1 MANATL
7 TASLASAQTTIITAS
22 YNLPGASIQGSQYTL
37 SNFKLF
43 PDFNYYVDQATFT
56 FNPPEGAT
64 IITPQLSSLDS
75 SSTLTRNSFQDT
87 LTITR
92 DGISY
97 VDYAFQKATLYNYRF
112 TYNPIW
118 VSFRPTFWVS
128 LAAVIGCIGAV
139 VYKKRKPSEKIPIKT
154 RREKIINSK
163 SNHSTAD
170 ARTSEKC

>member
-7 TASLASAQTTIITAS
+7 TTPLASAQSTIITAS
-22 YNLPGASIQGSQYTL
+22 YNLPSATIQGSQYTL

-64 IITPQLSSLDS
+64 ITTPQVSSLDS

-97 VDYAFQKATLYNYRF
+97 VDYALPESNTVQLAFQLQ
-112 TYNPIW
+112 
-118 VSFRPTFWVS
+118 
-128 LAAVIGCIGAV
+128 
-139 VYKKRKPSEKIPIKT
+139 
-154 RREKIINSK
+154 
-163 SNHSTAD
+163 SNLGFF
-170 ARTSEKC
+170 